1 MPPDAVATGSLMLMA
16 PAGWAIE
23 RAIAAVPLSRI
34 AARRAIA
41 PRRLA
46 DNADGRQAPA
56 SELGLTRIFR
66 PHSLALRPAYARR
79 IAVTSEHN
87 GSDARIVSIRVTL
100 PWLSCCPQPR
110 AAYMCAHA
118 KRQAQLRL
126 LQLRQSR
133 VQHKPIAYRSDGN
146 A

>member
-1 MPPDAVATGSLMLMA
+1 MTMA
-16 PAGWAIE
+16 PAGWVIE
-23 RAIAAVPLSRI
+23 RAMAAVPLSRI
-34 AARRAIA
+34 ADQRAIT
-41 PRRLA
+41 PERLS

-66 PHSLALRPAYARR
+66 PPLTRAAPGIREAHCCHLRAQWLGCADRLDPRHALP
-79 IAVTSEHN
+79 N
-87 GSDARIVSIRVTL
+87 
-100 PWLSCCPQPR
+100 PR

-126 LQLRQSR
+126 LQLL
-133 VQHKPIAYRSDGN
+133 HKPVAYRSDGN